1 MRSIALIICLFLVGN
16 SKAQQGFEVKGVV
29 KNTPAKILV
38 YLRNSS
44 DGKTIATDTIRHGKF
59 IFKGQLKDPEI
70 FQIGFSGKSESVD
83 LFLYNDRVAI
93 DADYND
99 LPHASVTGSELVA
112 DYELFKLKFNPIK
125 DQLNE
130 LAGQISPEKNKQK
143 KDSLIFLFETVKIK
157 LVEEVN
163 DFTKKKWKSP
173 VSSFVLL
180 MVSPL
185 LSDLETRYTALGNA
199 AKRGSY
205 ARMIEQKI
213 ATAKIN
219 SIGIE
224 AQEFSQKDTAG
235 KLVSLKS
242 FRGKYVLIDFWAS
255 WCGPC
260 RAENPN
266 VVAAYNQFKQKNF
279 TVLGISLDD
288 NKASWMSAI
297 KKDQLF
303 WTQLSDLK
311 SWGNAVAQMYKVQ
324 SIPANL
330 LIDPSGVII
339 AKNLRGEELIAKLR
353 ELIR

>member
-1 MRSIALIICLFLVGN
+1 MRLIALSICLFLVGIAQ
-16 SKAQQGFEVKGVV
+16 AQQGFEIKGLV
-29 KNTPAKILV
+29 KNAPTKILAT
-38 YLRNSS
+38 LRNSS
-44 DGKTIATDTIRHGKF
+44 DGKTIATDTIREGQF
-59 IFKGQLKDPEI
+59 TFKGQLKDPELFRI
-70 FQIGFSGKSESVD
+70 FFSSSKEGID

-93 DADYND
+93 EADFND
-99 LPHASVTGSELVA
+99 LSHAKITGSELVA
-112 DYELFKLKFNPIK
+112 EYELFKLRFNPIK

-130 LAGQISPEKNKQK
+130 LVTKINPEKNNAKR
-143 KDSLIFLFETVKIK
+143 DSLVFLFETAKIK

-163 DFTKKKWKSP
+163 DFTKKKWRSP

-185 LSDLETRYTALGNA
+185 ISDLETRYNELGNA
-199 AKRGSY
+199 AKRGSF
-205 ARMIEQKI
+205 AKMIEQKI
-213 ATAKIN
+213 ATAKTN
-219 SIGIE
+219 SIGTE

-235 KLVSLKS
+235 KMVSLKS

-279 TVLGISLDD
+279 TVLGISLDE
-288 NKASWMSAI
+288 NKASWLSAI

-311 SWGNAVAQMYKVQ
+311 SWGNAVAQLYKVQ

-339 AKNLRGEELIAKLR
+339 AKNLRGEELIAKLK
-353 ELIR
+353 EFIR

>member
-1 MRSIALIICLFLVGN
+1 MRSIALVICLFFVGIAQ
-16 SKAQQGFEVKGVV
+16 AQQGFEIKGMV
-29 KNTPAKILV
+29 KNAPAKILAS
-38 YLRNSS
+38 LRS
-44 DGKTIATDTIRHGKF
+44 DGKTIATDTIRDGQF
-59 IFKGQLKDPEI
+59 IFKGQLKDPGLV
-70 FQIGFSGKSESVD
+70 QIVFSSNTEGID
-83 LFLYNDRVAI
+83 LFLFNDRVVI
-93 DADYND
+93 EADFSD
-99 LPHASVTGSELVA
+99 LSHAKLTGSELAV
-112 DYELFKLKFNPIK
+112 DYELYKLKFNPIK

-130 LAGQISPEKNKQK
+130 LVTKINPEKNSSKR
-143 KDSLIFLFETVKIK
+143 DSLVFLFETAKIK

-163 DFTKKKWKSP
+163 DFVKKKWKSP
-173 VSSFVLL
+173 VSSFLLL

-185 LSDLETRYTALGNA
+185 ISDLETRYNELGNA
-199 AKRGSY
+199 AKRGSF
-205 ARMIEQKI
+205 AKMIEQKI
-213 ATAKIN
+213 AIAKTN
-219 SIGIE
+219 SIGTE

-288 NKASWMSAI
+288 NKASWMGAI

-311 SWGNAVAQMYKVQ
+311 SWGNAVAQLYKVQ

-339 AKNLRGEELIAKLR
+339 AKNLRGEELITKLK
-353 ELIR
+353 EFIR